1 VVAPQLPI
9 VCTSL
14 VDPVHLGVI
23 ASYARPGGTVT
34 GILLSVEGLATKA
47 LDLAHELVPGAVLIG
62 LLVNVANPI
71 APAYRRDVEAA
82 GPKIGAK
89 IVVAE
94 LRDPGGIAPAFEA
107 FTGAGVQ
114 VVIVPLDLML
124 YNERRHIAALAAAA
138 RIPAVYGVHEHVE
151 DGGLLSYGVSLP
163 ENFHR
168 AAVFVD
174 KILRGALPADL
185 PVEFSTKIELVINLN
200 AAKTLGLTIPQSILL
215 RADEVIE

>member
-1 VVAPQLPI
+1 MDA
-9 VCTSL
+9 
-14 VDPVHLGVI
+14 
-23 ASYARPGGTVT
+23 GGRAC
-34 GILLSVEGLATKA
+34 GQ
-47 LDLAHELVPGAVLIG
+47 
-62 LLVNVANPI
+62 
-71 APAYRRDVEAA
+71 
-82 GPKIGAK
+82 
-89 IVVAE
+89 E
-94 LRDPGGIAPAFEA
+94 LRQGLCLRCDPGGIAPAFDA
-107 FTGAGVQ
+107 LTGAGAQ

-138 RIPAVYGVHEHVE
+138 RIPVVYGAREHVV
-151 DGGLLSYGVSLP
+151 DGGLISYGVSLP

-174 KILRGALPADL
+174 KILRGTLPGDL